1 MQCIFRKEKEI
12 FMLKL
17 RQIAYT
23 LLAWDQVCNIVIMK
37 VKITGI
43 KLVDENNIMYLCENS
58 RFKEWVFDTKV
69 YTSID
74 EALENLRERVVE

>member
-1 MQCIFRKEKEI
+1 
-12 FMLKL
+12 MLKL
-17 RQIAYT
+17 RQTVY
-23 LLAWDQVCNIVIMK
+23 LLKSWDQVCEIVIMK

-58 RFKEWVFDTKV
+58 RFKEWAYDTKV

>member
-1 MQCIFRKEKEI
+1 MQYVSRKEKEI

-17 RQIAYT
+17 RQTAYV
-23 LLAWDQVCNIVIMK
+23 LKSWEQVCEIVIMK
-37 VKITGI
+37 VRITGI

-58 RFKEWVFDTKV
+58 RFKEWAFDTKV

-74 EALENLRERVVE
+74 EALENLRDRVVE

>member
-1 MQCIFRKEKEI
+1 MF
-12 FMLKL
+12 KL
-17 RQIAYT
+17 RQTAYV
-23 LLAWDQVCNIVIMK
+23 LKSWDQVCEIVIMK

-58 RFKEWVFDTKV
+58 RIKEWAFDTKV

-74 EALENLRERVVE
+74 EALENLRDRVVE

>member
-1 MQCIFRKEKEI
+1 
-12 FMLKL
+12 
-17 RQIAYT
+17 
-23 LLAWDQVCNIVIMK
+23 MK

-58 RFKEWVFDTKV
+58 RFKEWAFDTKV

-74 EALENLRERVVE
+74 EAMENLRDRVVE